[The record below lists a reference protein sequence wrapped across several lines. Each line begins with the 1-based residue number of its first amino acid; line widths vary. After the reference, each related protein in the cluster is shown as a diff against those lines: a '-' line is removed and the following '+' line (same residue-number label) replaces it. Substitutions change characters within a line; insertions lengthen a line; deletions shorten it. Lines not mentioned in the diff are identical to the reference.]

1 MGSKLIRIHQK
12 DIAEKAKAFTGVE
25 FSIVLSD
32 KSVFHGVLRSHS
44 GTSLIFVNS
53 RKDKF
58 EFRIDQIDELIS
70 TQ

>member
-1 MGSKLIRIHQK
+1 MGSKLIRTHQRDLAK
-12 DIAEKAKAFTGVE
+12 KAKSLTGVE
-25 FSIVLSD
+25 FSIVLCD
-32 KSVFHGVLRSHS
+32 KSVFHGVLQSFTE
-44 GTSLIFVNS
+44 TSLLFINS